1 MAQIQFE
8 TTKEMEITLLKVKE
22 IALLN
27 ELDNANNKP
36 ELIKLGLRFLND
48 FLRDSESNEIETI
61 LNLKVK

>member
-8 TTKEMEITLLKVKE
+8 TTTEMEITLLKVKE

-27 ELDNANNKP
+27 QLDNANNKP